1 VQVRRK
7 HAGVVQELELWR
19 LPTALFYFRTHLHGV
34 KKVVQSQEE
43 LATMLGVSETTV
55 SRTLSIATLNEAA
68 MEKAR

>member
-1 VQVRRK
+1 MVRRG
-7 HAGVVQELELWR
+7 HVGVMQKTGLWG
-19 LPTALFYFRTHLHGV
+19 LPTALLYFRTHLLGV